1 MEAISV
7 IFTCLTLKPISS
19 VLVGINNIALIFAF
33 SQRNRETYVRW
44 RFWWISLWDTYAKS
58 EHHCTGSIR
67 STFER
72 QCFTTSHALQWRLL
86 ELSKSRR
93 WISFRNWDAASPAQL
108 LSHVHSRSWCSVS
121 ALLCSVGTPSVSRAP
136 HRQPAAWTMTLPYC
150 SFPIWLL
157 FIVFWHHRF
166 ISVLFFSL
174 GFDIL
179 IFNFCR

>member
-7 IFTCLTLKPISS
+7 IFACLTLKPISS

-58 EHHCTGSIR
+58 EHHCTP

-72 QCFTTSHALQWRLL
+72 QCFTTSHPLQWRLL

-93 WISFRNWDAASPAQL
+93 WTFSRDWDAASPAQL
-108 LSHVHSRSWCSVS
+108 LSHVHARSWCSVS
-121 ALLCSVGTPSVSRAP
+121 ALLCRVGTSSVSPAP
-136 HRQPAAWTMTLPYC
+136 HRQPAASTMTLPYC
-150 SFPIWLL
+150 SFLQFDCCL
-157 FIVFWHHRF
+157 SF
-166 ISVLFFSL
+166 
-174 GFDIL
+174 FDIIVL
-179 IFNFCR
+179 YLFYFFP